1 MKYISD
7 KLIYNTDVGIGIL
20 KFFFN
25 FRTLF
30 FLFCVILTF
39 NLKAQKIDSISPFFS
54 QHYDVNDSLLQNSE
68 SFHYLLSG
76 DFTQKEYRKFS
87 KILSSKKDTHD
98 LSYRLLHIGN
108 LLESEGFAGW
118 NADITPLDSGK
129 IILNIQKGPIYHVAS
144 FQIKKLPIPVWQY
157 SGGNKLYRKN
167 TKYTR
172 IQTEDVFFK
181 ILGYYQDHGYPF
193 SQLHKDTIEFAYGQD
208 STLTKLNISYRFE
221 PGNLYK
227 IDSFLILT
235 KIRESS
241 RFVKNIL
248 RIQEGDI
255 YNHSEISSIPVMLNN
270 TIYYQQVPQPEVTF
284 TEEGKVS
291 IRIKPEVRKS
301 SRFDGIIGVL
311 PPVDTSANLQLTGLL
326 DFQLVSPFGYGEIL
340 SMRFEQLPVGSQRL
354 GLKYIQPWILGTPVK
369 TETELNLFKQDTT
382 FLTRFFK
389 VTPYYQLNR
398 YLSLKAWFRN
408 KSSALLSSSLYRTS
422 KTLPPVLDSRDQAL
436 GFGFEYEKLDY
447 RLNPTKG
454 FVLKTD
460 FGAGNKVIRRNAGL
474 DSLDYDQILL
484 NLPSREFYFY
494 FRYFI
499 SPFKRNVIMVG
510 NQTFRLDLAQY
521 FRNDL
526 QTIGGSQLLRGF
538 NENQFF
544 ARYYSLFTFEYRYL
558 LDRNSNLFVFID
570 HAIIDWREANLRQ
583 EFRPTG
589 IGGGLNFETRAGILN
604 LTFATGRV
612 GDISFTPARPR
623 VHFGIV
629 SLF

>member
-1 MKYISD
+1 MIS
-7 KLIYNTDVGIGIL
+7 
-20 KFFFN
+20 F
-25 FRTLF
+25 
-30 FLFCVILTF
+30 
-39 NLKAQKIDSISPFFS
+39 P
-54 QHYDVNDSLLQNSE
+54 QHFDANDTLLQNPE
-68 SFHYLLSG
+68 NYQYKLEG
-76 DFTQKEYRKFS
+76 DVSKSDFRKFA
-87 KILSSKKDTHD
+87 KILSSKKDTLD
-98 LSYRLLHIGN
+98 LSARLSHIGK
-108 LLESEGFAGW
+108 LLELDGFAGW
-118 NADITPLDSGK
+118 NAEINQVNSDTV
-129 IILNIQKGPIYHVAS
+129 ILRIHKGPDYHVAS
-144 FQIKKLPIPVWQY
+144 FQIHKLPVPVWQF
-157 SGGNKLYRKN
+157 SGGNKLYRRK
-167 TKYTR
+167 TLYTR
-172 IQTEDVFFK
+172 IQTEEVFSK

-193 SQLHKDTIEFAYGQD
+193 SRLQKDTITFVYGQD
-208 STLTKLNISYRFE
+208 TMRTYLKISYTFE

-227 IDSFLILT
+227 IDSFLILS
-235 KIRESS
+235 KIRESD
-241 RFVKNIL
+241 RFVKNIV

-255 YNHSEISSIPVMLNN
+255 YSHADVSSIPGLLNN
-270 TIYYQQVPQPEVTF
+270 TIYYQQVPPPEVRF
-284 TEEGKVS
+284 TEDGKVS

-311 PPVDTSANLQLTGLL
+311 PPVDTSASLQLTGLL
-326 DFQLVSPFGYGEIL
+326 DFQLVSPFGSGEIL

-398 YLSLKAWFRN
+398 YLSLKVWYRN
-408 KSSALLSSSLYRTS
+408 RSSALLSSSLYRTS
-422 KTLPPVLDSRDQAL
+422 KVLPPVLDSRDQAW
-436 GFGFEYEKLDY
+436 GFGFEYDKLDY

-460 FGAGNKVIRRNAGL
+460 FGAGNKIIRRNAGL

-499 SPFKRNVIMVG
+499 SPFKRNVIMIG

-544 ARYYSLFTFEYRYL
+544 ARYYSVFTFEYRYV

-570 HAIIDWREANLRQ
+570 HAIIDWREADLRQ
-583 EFRPTG
+583 ELRPTG

-604 LTFATGRV
+604 LTFATGSV
-612 GDISFTPARPR
+612 GDIPFTPARPR